1 MNSLVLASSSPRRID
16 LLRQAGYEFV
26 VANPSRPEIP
36 TGFLTANE
44 LTLWNAHRKASEIAQ
59 QHADQVVLSADTVVA
74 LGAVLFGKPTDEN
87 HAEAMLAELAGRTHR
102 VVTSIV
108 VSSLQAQRRKSGTII
123 TEVTFKPLSRGQIAE
138 YVHRVSPLDKAGAYS
153 AQEDAGN
160 IIEQVRGSFTNVV
173 GLPME
178 VVPELLAQFG
188 VFPKTGARSEE

>member
-1 MNSLVLASSSPRRID
+1 MNSLVLASSSPRPID

-188 VFPKTGARSEE
+188 VFPAQH

>member
-1 MNSLVLASSSPRRID
+1 MD

-36 TGFLTANE
+36 SGFLTANE
-44 LTLWNAHRKASEIAQ
+44 LTLWNAHRKAREIAQ
-59 QHADQVVLSADTVVA
+59 QHADQVILSADTVVA
-74 LGAVLFGKPTDEN
+74 LGAVLFGKPTDEK

-123 TEVTFKPLSRGQIAE
+123 TEVTFKPLSRSQIAE

-188 VFPKTGARSEE
+188 VFPTQH

>member
-178 VVPELLAQFG
+178 IVPELLAQFG

>member
-1 MNSLVLASSSPRRID
+1 
-16 LLRQAGYEFV
+16 
-26 VANPSRPEIP
+26 
-36 TGFLTANE
+36 
-44 LTLWNAHRKASEIAQ
+44 
-59 QHADQVVLSADTVVA
+59 
-74 LGAVLFGKPTDEN
+74 
-87 HAEAMLAELAGRTHR
+87 MLAELAGRTHR

-188 VFPKTGARSEE
+188 VFPAQH

>member
-1 MNSLVLASSSPRRID
+1 VSSLVLASSSRRRID

-36 TGFLTANE
+36 PGFLTANE
-44 LTLWNAHRKASEIAQ
+44 LTLWNAHRKASEIAE
-59 QHADQVVLSADTVVA
+59 QHPDQVILSADTVVA
-74 LGAVLFGKPTDEN
+74 LGTVLFGKPTDSS

-108 VSSLQAQRRKSGTII
+108 VSSPQAQRRKSGTII
-123 TEVTFKPLSRGQIAE
+123 TEVTFKRLSRVQIAE
-138 YVHRVSPLDKAGAYS
+138 YVHRVNPLDKAGAYS
-153 AQEDAGN
+153 AQEDEGT
-160 IIEQVRGSFTNVV
+160 IIGEVRGSFTNVV

-188 VFPKTGARSEE
+188 VLPT

>member
-1 MNSLVLASSSPRRID
+1 VNSLVLASSSPRRIG

-26 VANPSRPEIP
+26 VANPSGPEIP
-36 TGFLTANE
+36 AGFLTANE
-44 LTLWNAHRKASEIAQ
+44 LTLWNAHRKSSEIAG
-59 QHADQVVLSADTVVA
+59 QHPDQVILAADTVVA
-74 LGAVLFGKPTDEN
+74 IGAVLFGKPTDGN

-108 VSSLQAQRRKSGTII
+108 VSCVQAHRRKSGTII
-123 TEVTFKPLSRGQIAE
+123 TEVTFKPLSRVQIAE
-138 YVHRVSPLDKAGAYS
+138 YVHRVNPLDKAGAYS
-153 AQEDAGN
+153 AQEDQGA

-188 VFPKTGARSEE
+188 VFPK

>member
-1 MNSLVLASSSPRRID
+1 VNSLALASSSPRRID

-36 TGFLTANE
+36 PGFLTANE
-44 LTLWNAHRKASEIAQ
+44 LTLWNAYRKASEIAQ
-59 QHADQVVLSADTVVA
+59 QHPDMVVLSADTVVA

-87 HAEAMLAELAGRTHR
+87 HAEAMLEELVGRTHR

-108 VSSLQAQRRKSGTII
+108 VSSVQAQRRRSGTII
-123 TEVTFKPLSRGQIAE
+123 TEVTFKRLSRAQIAE

-153 AQEDAGN
+153 AQEDAGT

-188 VFPKTGARSEE
+188 VFPQQH